1 MNHWVARGTIF
12 YAVVVAVA
20 LAVVGVRGIG
30 AQTLTE
36 PNSKP
41 KLSQPSGL
49 AKSEPAR
56 RMKSCSTFGAGFVQI
71 PGTDTCVKIGGYV
84 TTEGTVN
91 HAR

>member
-1 MNHWVARGTIF
+1 MARGTIF
-12 YAVVVAVA
+12 YAVVVTMT
-20 LAVVGVRGIG
+20 LAIVGVTGSG

-41 KLSQPSGL
+41 KLSPPSGL
-49 AKSEPAR
+49 TKSEPAR
-56 RMKSCSTFGAGFVQI
+56 RTKSCGTFGAGFVQI
-71 PGTDTCVKIGGYV
+71 AGTDMCVKIGGYV

>member
-20 LAVVGVRGIG
+20 ARRSGRLRHWRADINR
-30 AQTLTE
+30 AQFQAEIVSAIRLGE
-36 PNSKP
+36 I
-41 KLSQPSGL
+41 
-49 AKSEPAR
+49 EPAR

>member
-20 LAVVGVRGIG
+20 LAVVGVPGIG

>member
-1 MNHWVARGTIF
+1 MDHWMARGTIF
-12 YAVVVAVA
+12 YAVVVTA
-20 LAVVGVRGIG
+20 LTVVGVPGIG

-56 RMKSCSTFGAGFVQI
+56 RAKSCGAFGAGFVQI
-71 PGTDTCVKIGGYV
+71 AGTDMCVKIGGYV